1 MREMIKMVLV
11 LTILSSFSGG
21 LLAALKNGTQEK
33 IEYQELQNVKGPAI
47 EKILEGCE
55 NDPIVDRFKVADGE
69 QERSFFVGIFDG
81 KPKSI
86 AFETYGKG
94 FAGKVGV
101 IVGVNLEDD
110 SMLGAQ
116 VTTHNETPGVG
127 SKAQDDPS
135 FVSQFANKTVTD
147 SFGVKPDG
155 GNIDAI
161 AGATITSR
169 GVCMAVTEAGEI
181 YKRLKPEI
189 VKQLEKFNK

>member
-1 MREMIKMVLV
+1 MIKMVLV

-33 IEYQELQNVKGPAI
+33 IEYQELENVKGPAI
-47 EKILEGCE
+47 KSILKGCE
-55 NDPIVDRFKVADGE
+55 NDPIVDRFKITDGE

-81 KPKSI
+81 KPQSV

-94 FAGKVGV
+94 FGGNVGV
-101 IVGVNLEDD
+101 IVGVNLEDG

-127 SKAQDDPS
+127 SKAKEDPT
-135 FVSQFANKTVTD
+135 FVSQFTQKTVTD
-147 SFGVKPDG
+147 TFGVKQDN

-169 GVCMAVTEAGEI
+169 GICMAVTEAGVI
-181 YKRLKPEI
+181 YKKLKPEI
-189 VKQLEKFNK
+189 VKQLEKFK

>member
-1 MREMIKMVLV
+1 MREMIKMIVV

-33 IEYQELQNVKGPAI
+33 IDYQELKNVKGPAI
-47 EKILEGCE
+47 ESILKGCE
-55 NDPIVDRFKVADGE
+55 NDPIVDRFKITDGE
-69 QERSFFVGIFDG
+69 QERSFFVGIFNG
-81 KPKSI
+81 KPKSV

-101 IVGVNLEDD
+101 IVGVNLEDG

-127 SKAQDDPS
+127 SKAKDDPS
-135 FVSQFANKTVTD
+135 FVSQFTKKIVTD
-147 SFGVKPDG
+147 TFGVKQDG

-169 GVCMAVTEAGEI
+169 GVCMAVTQAGEI

-189 VKQLEKFNK
+189 AKQLDKFK